1 MTVVDL
7 MQGVIGEDPR
17 EIRDLTRG
25 CRACRRFVRR
35 LRRTPEVRLG
45 WDDVPEPLIERI
57 SARLRERLY
66 EHLDGILVA
75 SCGVQGGSGSVSS

>member
-1 MTVVDL
+1 MTVGEL

-35 LRRTPEVRLG
+35 LRRRSQVRLG
-45 WDDVPEPLIERI
+45 WDDVPEPLIERL
-57 SARLRERLY
+57 SSRLRERLY
-66 EHLDGILVA
+66 EHLDGMADATREPRL
-75 SCGVQGGSGSVSS
+75 